1 MYVVG
6 ISLVLGLICFI
17 LKKVR
22 LDLELVGG
30 YEGKCFFK
38 GWSQATVDEPD
49 KRQVFFVTGL
59 VRCVTSISLAF
70 PHVMIS

>member
-30 YEGKCFFK
+30 YEGKCFFLRV
-38 GWSQATVDEPD
+38 GR
-49 KRQVFFVTGL
+49 RQLLTSRTRD
-59 VRCVTSISLAF
+59 RCSLLLGESGASLRSLWRF
-70 PHVMIS
+70 LM